1 MMLLRNSHAPRQHLH
16 QIVSQPLM
24 KGQLRDRPLAELVHE
39 ISFKELS
46 GTLRLQH
53 ESVKAAVYFDQGEV
67 IYAASNLRDLRLA
80 EYLKKQGLVSEPEL
94 AALGNRSD
102 VTFAASLVSKGV
114 IDQPALEPLFTR
126 QVGDILR
133 VTLLWA
139 KGTWE
144 FDDRSILGDSV
155 RVKLDVPG
163 LLMEAARRMELDLI
177 ASRFLSDDELISPV
191 ADLPDFKGLLPAEG
205 FVISRLDSPLKLSDL
220 IALSG
225 LGELEAMRTLYG
237 LVLGGFMERA
247 QKPNVLQARK
257 RAAVKTGSV
266 LPTTAEPLSSPVE
279 ASEETQKADLDAF
292 LARLDSASTHYEVL
306 NVIAS
311 APPDRIKNS
320 YYALARLYHPDKFH
334 LQTSLNLHGHIE
346 SAFARITQAY
356 ETLMDPRRRSGYD
369 AKLAALEKT
378 RKFAQSAPKK
388 VVKEDQTSAAE
399 VETGPAA
406 VNETERAETNFKE
419 GYGALQQGDMKFA
432 VTRLSAAARAMPQEA
447 RYRAYYGSALAA
459 DQDTRRLAETEM
471 MAAIKL
477 DPDNASY
484 RAMLAQLCFDLGFF
498 KRAEGEVERAI
509 SLEPNN
515 AAARKL
521 MEKLE
526 AHRATR

>member
-1 MMLLRNSHAPRQHLH
+1 
-16 QIVSQPLM
+16 M

-67 IYAASNLRDLRLA
+67 VYAASNLRDLRLA
-80 EYLKKQGLVSEPEL
+80 EYLKKQGLVSELEL
-94 AALGNRSD
+94 SASGSRSD
-102 VTFAASLVSKGV
+102 VTFAAALVSKGV
-114 IDQPALEPLFTR
+114 IDQPALEPVFLR

-133 VTLLWA
+133 VALLWA

-144 FDDRSILGDSV
+144 FDDRSLLDDAV
-155 RVKLDVPG
+155 RVKIDVPG
-163 LLMEAARRMELDLI
+163 LLLEAARRMELELI
-177 ASRFLSDDELISPV
+177 ASRFPSDEELISPV
-191 ADLPDFKGLLPAEG
+191 AGVPDFHDLSPAEG
-205 FVISRLDSPLKLSDL
+205 FVISRVDSPIRLRQL

-225 LGELEAMRTLYG
+225 LDEPEAMRILYG
-237 LVLGGFMERA
+237 LVLGGFLERT

-257 RAAVKTGSV
+257 VAVRPRPV
-266 LPTTAEPLSSPVE
+266 LPPIAEPIPSPSPVE
-279 ASEETQKADLDAF
+279 ASEETQRADLDAF

-306 NVIAS
+306 NVISS
-311 APPDRIKNS
+311 APADRIKNS

-334 LQTSLNLHGHIE
+334 LQTSLTLHGHIE

-356 ETLMDPRRRSGYD
+356 ETLMDPKRRSGYD

-378 RKFAQSAPKK
+378 RKYAESAPKK
-388 VVKEDQTSAAE
+388 VVKGADQPSASNAG
-399 VETGPAA
+399 TGP
-406 VNETERAETNFKE
+406 VVGTESERAEENFKE
-419 GYGALQQGDMKFA
+419 GYGALQQGDKKFA
-432 VTRLSAAARAMPQEA
+432 VTRLAAAARAMPQEA

-459 DQDTRRLAETEM
+459 DDDTRRLAETEM
-471 MAAIKL
+471 LAAIKL

-484 RAMLAQLCFDLGFF
+484 RVMLAELCFELGFF
-498 KRAEGEVERAI
+498 KRAEGEIERAI

-521 MEKLE
+521 MEKVE
-526 AHRATR
+526 AHRASR